1 MLEDLRFGVYRFLMR
16 AKEPVFLPEFK
27 GGVLRGA
34 FGTVFKQI
42 ACSRSRGLDKVIVAS
57 DFEPERKVPGHG
69 HAISATAASGLTE
82 SYGSNNSRAPGTYP
96 TSFQEKSSG
105 QEGQPGSDIE
115 FTEFT
120 ECDEDFSEDDEVEEL
135 QETGGKKLPEDSAEN
150 RSRARERTSRR
161 EERPCRHCPVA
172 TGCVYKA
179 IFEPSPPPG
188 SERLKNLEDIPR
200 PFVFRIPPDPRR
212 ILNPDELLIWE
223 IVLIGNAI
231 GTLPYFIVTFKEIGE
246 IGFGLWHDGRRSKA
260 HLEAVHSVNPFD
272 QTAFRIYS
280 GNTNT
285 VDLSRHIEITGED
298 IMAEAKKLPRDFIMV
313 EFKTPTRMRY
323 QSRYVEVPE
332 FHVLIRN
339 LLRRLSTLS
348 YFYQGK
354 EVNLDFQGLIS
365 RASKV
370 RINAS
375 DLTWKPWLRYSGRSK
390 TRMDFGGFIGKVWYE
405 GPLEEFLPLLVYG
418 TLSNVGKTATFGL
431 GQYTLGK
438 SRTR

>member
-16 AKEPVFLPEFK
+16 AKEPVVLPEFK

-34 FGTVFKQI
+34 FGTVFKKM
-42 ACSRSRGLDKVIVAS
+42 ACSRSRGLDKIIVAP
-57 DFEPERKVPGHG
+57 DFRPERGRLDRGNRIPAEAPTGLSE
-69 HAISATAASGLTE
+69 AYDSSNSPAAATHLAS
-82 SYGSNNSRAPGTYP
+82 S
-96 TSFQEKSSG
+96 QEGSSG
-105 QEGQPGSDIE
+105 QEGPLVSGTE
-115 FTEFT
+115 FTEFN
-120 ECDEDFSEDDEVEEL
+120 EDFSEDAEVEEL
-135 QETGGKKLPEDSAEN
+135 QETGEKKLQEDSTEKEG
-150 RSRARERTSRR
+150 RARERTSGR
-161 EERPCRHCPVA
+161 EERPCRQCPVA
-172 TGCVYKA
+172 VGCVYKA

-212 ILNPDELLIWE
+212 ILNAGELLIWE
-223 IVLIGNAI
+223 MVLIGNAI
-231 GTLPYFIVTFKEIGE
+231 GALPYFIVAFKEIGE

-272 QTAFRIYS
+272 QSAFRIYS

-323 QSRYVEVPE
+323 QSRYVQVPE

-354 EVNLDFQGLIS
+354 EVNVDFQGLIS

-390 TRMDFGGFIGKVWYE
+390 MRMDFGGFMGKVWYE

-438 SRTR
+438 SRTG

>member
-16 AKEPVFLPEFK
+16 AKEPVLLPEFK

-34 FGTVFKQI
+34 FGTVFKKM
-42 ACSRSRGLDKVIVAS
+42 ACSMSQGLEKVISPSEGSSAGGTEFAKFDDDLSEDTDAEVVQ
-57 DFEPERKVPGHG
+57 DTGDTELRKD
-69 HAISATAASGLTE
+69 
-82 SYGSNNSRAPGTYP
+82 
-96 TSFQEKSSG
+96 SSG
-105 QEGQPGSDIE
+105 KE
-115 FTEFT
+115 
-120 ECDEDFSEDDEVEEL
+120 
-135 QETGGKKLPEDSAEN
+135 
-150 RSRARERTSRR
+150 SRR
-161 EERPCRHCPVA
+161 HEKTSVRQERPCLQCPVA
-172 TGCVYKA
+172 VGCVYKA

-188 SERLKNLEDIPR
+188 SDRLRTLEDIPR
-200 PFVFRIPPDPRR
+200 PFVLRVPPDPRR
-212 ILNPDELLIWE
+212 ILNAGELLIWE
-223 IVLIGNAI
+223 VVLIGNAI
-231 GTLPYFIVTFKEIGE
+231 GALPYFIVSFKEIGE
-246 IGFGLWHDGRRSKA
+246 IGFGLWHNGRRSKA

-272 QTAFRIYS
+272 GSAFRIYS
-280 GNTNT
+280 GSTNT

-298 IMAEAKKLPRDFIMV
+298 IMAEAKKFPRDLLMV
-313 EFKTPTRMRY
+313 EFKTPTRMKY
-323 QSRYVEVPE
+323 QSRYVRVPE

-390 TRMDFGGFIGKVWYE
+390 TRMDFGGFVGKVWYE

-438 SRTR
+438 SSK